1 MLFKQK
7 LLLSAF
13 LVFAAL
19 IACSTACLAKDQQE
33 LWMPTIF
40 GNNMVLQSGKATK
53 VWGWAAAGETITVT
67 VGNYTAKGKTAKD
80 GKWIV
85 TLKNL
90 KETSEPLTMT
100 VKGKN
105 STIEFTNVLIGDVWL
120 GSGQSNMEWPVVH
133 SKLANKE
140 IASANYPK
148 IRIFRVPGILRGNE
162 MDDISWEANGTVY
175 NGKHR
180 VNDPNSVYGQW
191 VECSPKTI
199 GNFSAVLYFFG
210 REIHLKTGKP
220 IGLLMS
226 TVGGTRIELWT
237 PKDVFYKDPRL
248 ADVAKA
254 IDEGKAAYEAALA
267 KRTDPTKPVEVDV
280 NAPFHYSDFYNGMIH
295 PLIPYGIKGAIW
307 YQGEGNWDEG
317 NSYFVKMDAMVSSW
331 RKLWG
336 RGDFPFYYVQL
347 ANWLSPN
354 DDPQGGDGWAKVR
367 EAQRAAL
374 AIPNTGMACAIDV
387 GDPDDIHPKNK
398 QDVGKRLALWALR
411 DNYGFTDIVPCGP
424 CYKSMKI
431 EGNKIR
437 VSFDYIGSGLMVGV
451 KDGLAL
457 TKEVTG
463 EPLKRF
469 AIAGEDK
476 KWFWADAEIDGD
488 TVVVSSPNV
497 PNPVA
502 VRYAYSMN
510 PTGANLYNKE
520 GLPAFPFRT
529 DDW

>member
-1 MLFKQK
+1 MLF
-7 LLLSAF
+7 LSAF
-13 LVFAAL
+13 LVFTTF
-19 IACSTACLAKDQQE
+19 IVCSTGCLAEDQQE
-33 LWMPTIF
+33 LWMPTVF

-53 VWGWAAAGETITVT
+53 VWGWAAPGETVT
-67 VGNYTAKGKTAKD
+67 VTIGSHTAKGKTAND
-80 GKWIV
+80 GKWTV

-90 KETSEPLTMT
+90 KETAEPLAMT
-100 VKGKN
+100 VKSGNTKIN
-105 STIEFTNVLIGDVWL
+105 FTNVLIGDVWL
-120 GSGQSNMEWPVVH
+120 GSGQSNMDWPVVN
-133 SKLANKE
+133 SKLAKKE
-140 IASANYPK
+140 MTSADYPK
-148 IRIFRVPGILRGNE
+148 IRLFRVPYILKGGE
-162 MDDISWEANGTVY
+162 ADDISWGVNGTIY
-175 NGKHR
+175 DGKHR
-180 VNDPNSVYGQW
+180 VSDPNSIFGQW
-191 VECSPKTI
+191 VECSPQTI

-220 IGLLMS
+220 MGLLMS
-226 TVGGTRIELWT
+226 SVGGTRIELWT

-267 KRTDPTKPVEVDV
+267 KRTDPAKPVEVDV

-295 PLIPYGIKGAIW
+295 PLVPYGIKGAIW
-307 YQGEGNWDEG
+307 YQGESNGYEG
-317 NSYFVKMDAMVSSW
+317 DSYRIKMDAMISGW

-347 ANWLSPN
+347 ANLNNPN
-354 DDPQGGDGWAKVR
+354 DDPEGGEGWAKVR

-374 AIPNTGMACAIDV
+374 GIANTGMACAIDI
-387 GDPDDIHPKNK
+387 GEANDIHPRNK
-398 QDVGKRLALWALR
+398 QDVGNRLALWALR
-411 DNYGFTDIVPCGP
+411 DNYGFTNIVPCGP

-431 EGNKIR
+431 EGDKIR
-437 VSFDYIGSGLMVGV
+437 VSFDYADSGLMAGV

-457 TKEVTG
+457 TKEAVG

-476 KWFWADAEIDGD
+476 KWFWSDAKIDGS
-488 TVVVSSPNV
+488 TVIVSSPDV

-502 VRYAYSMN
+502 VRYAYCTN
-510 PTGANLYNKE
+510 PAGANLYNKE

-529 DDW
+529 DNW